1 MKRFHKNNVI
11 PKDDIIQKEVDN
23 INITDIDIVQVNQVD
38 NSITKCMLQA
48 KKALKFFTHSPP

>member
-11 PKDDIIQKEVDN
+11 PKDNIIQKEVDN
-23 INITDIDIVQVNQVD
+23 INIIDIDMVQLNQVD

-48 KKALKFFTHSPP
+48 EKALKYFTHSRP